1 MSIPLGALRFN
12 TDSSKLEY
20 YDGNQW
26 VNVTSTSPEAQTG
39 GTRGFIAGGYTN
51 APVAAYGDISYYNV
65 DTAGNAL
72 DFGDTLATGGRT
84 ASASSRTRGIICYAN
99 APAKDTIE
107 YIEMGTKGNSVDFGN
122 LVNLMDSNA
131 GTSDATRA
139 VIAGGYPNNPDGSSG
154 SGPYTRTDVM
164 QYVTISSTGSAKD
177 FGDLDVARADFDGC
191 SSPTRGVFGGGGT
204 SPAASTRGN
213 VIDYITIQTTGNS
226 ADFGDLTQKRSH
238 LDAGSN
244 AVRGIF
250 VQGIDVTPSTTP
262 VNTLDYVTMA
272 TLGNATDF
280 GDATTA
286 TLTYGRA
293 VSTSPTRLV
302 AACGGY
308 PSSPYNIN
316 AMDYVEIMT
325 TGNSVDF
332 GDGLPTAG
340 LEGPVGFSNG
350 HGGLG

>member
-1 MSIPLGALRFN
+1 MAVTAGSIRFN
-12 TDSSKLEY
+12 TDSAKMEIY
-20 YDGNQW
+20 NGEKWWNID
-26 VNVTSTSPEAQTG
+26 STSPYEQTG

-65 DTAGNAL
+65 DTTGNAI
-72 DFGDTLATGGRT
+72 DFGDTLAVGGRT
-84 ASASSRTRGIICYAN
+84 ASASSRTRGIVCYAN

-107 YIEMGTKGNSVDFGN
+107 YIEMGTLGNAVDFGN
-122 LVNLMDSNA
+122 LINLEDSNA
-131 GTSDATRA
+131 ATSDATRA

-154 SGPYTRTDVM
+154 SGPYTRTDVI
-164 QYVTISSTGSAKD
+164 QYVTIASKGNAKD
-177 FGDLDVARADFDGC
+177 FGNLDVARSDFDGC

-204 SPAASTRGN
+204 TQSAGDRGN

-226 ADFGDLTQKRSH
+226 ADFGDLIQKRSH

-250 VQGIDVTPSTTP
+250 VQGINTTPSTTP

-308 PSSPYNIN
+308 SSSPYNIN
-316 AMDYVEIMT
+316 AMDYVQIMS
-325 TGNSVDF
+325 TGNSIDF
-332 GDGLPTAG
+332 GDALPAAG